1 MIHEEIKQTWCTLKH
16 YWRLFLKSHT
26 VLNTNTYQSVFC
38 FKKTMYEIAV
48 LNFFIDLSPK
58 LKATYD
64 LYQD

>member
-1 MIHEEIKQTWCTLKH
+1 MLINQ
-16 YWRLFLKSHT
+16 F
-26 VLNTNTYQSVFC
+26 SVSK
-38 FKKTMYEIAV
+38 KKTMYEIAV